1 MNTYTIESETCS
13 ECDKEGEM
21 VYNDYLTAI
30 HCQACGTWFDT
41 NGDIMLDS
49 EITQEIL
56 KWLKYY
62 IKITL

>member
-1 MNTYTIESETCS
+1 MNTYTLDNEVCT

-21 VYNDYLTAI
+21 VYNQACNAI

-49 EITQEIL
+49 EITEEIL
-56 KWLKYY
+56 K
-62 IKITL
+62 

>member
-1 MNTYTIESETCS
+1 MNTYTIESETCT
-13 ECDKEGEM
+13 ECDKDGEM

-56 KWLKYY
+56 K
-62 IKITL
+62 

>member
-1 MNTYTIESETCS
+1 MNTYTIENETCM
-13 ECDKEGEM
+13 ECDKKGEM
-21 VYNDYLTAI
+21 VYNDSITAI

-56 KWLKYY
+56 K
-62 IKITL
+62 

>member
-1 MNTYTIESETCS
+1 MKLKKRGYKMNTYTIESETCT

-56 KWLKYY
+56 K
-62 IKITL
+62 

>member
-1 MNTYTIESETCS
+1 MNTYTLDNEVCT

-21 VYNDYLTAI
+21 VYNSLCNAI

-49 EITQEIL
+49 DITQEIM
-56 KWLKYY
+56 K
-62 IKITL
+62 